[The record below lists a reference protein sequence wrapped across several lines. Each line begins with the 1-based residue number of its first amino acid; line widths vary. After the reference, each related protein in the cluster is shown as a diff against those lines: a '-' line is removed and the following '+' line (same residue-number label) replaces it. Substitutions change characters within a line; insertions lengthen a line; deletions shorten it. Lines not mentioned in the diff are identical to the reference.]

1 MSQVPTWELA
11 ALGLLTLLYGVLSL
25 FRASQVELSR
35 LRLGDVLDE
44 AGRGGGPLAR
54 WSAPA
59 ARARLVLASQISF
72 QTLLL
77 LVGAL
82 ASDAAGRMAPQWPGG
97 WRVAAGFGIAA
108 FVLILL
114 VRSIIVRLLAQL
126 APEKALLWSAPVA
139 TVAGTL
145 LMPVLLPLD
154 ALAAALRGR
163 LGGGDAAER
172 GEAATEREV
181 KAFVSMGE
189 EEGILEKGEGAL
201 VRNVVDTGDTIVRE
215 VMTPRTDMVA
225 LERGAGLGAARRL
238 FVDSRHSRLP
248 VYSGSVD
255 RIVGVLAL
263 KDLLPHWQAADETPV
278 SPLLRPVLHVPETRP
293 VLDLLRD
300 MQRRQAPLAVVVDEY
315 GGTAGLVTIDDLVA
329 EIVGELPE
337 EHGTSEADVVEES
350 PGVWVV
356 SGDTHVD
363 EVRGWLP
370 ALIESGDFDT
380 VGGWVSALLG
390 RVPETGERFEHN
402 GLRLEV
408 LAADGRRVRKV
419 RLHGSAASR
428 REEHA

>member
-1 MSQVPTWELA
+1 MSLVPAWEMVALA
-11 ALGLLTLLYGVLSL
+11 LLTLLYGVLSL
-25 FRASQVELSR
+25 FRAAQVELSR

-82 ASDAAGRMAPQWPGG
+82 ASDAARRLAPHWPGG
-97 WRVAAGFGIAA
+97 LQVVAGFGVAA
-108 FVLILL
+108 VVLILL
-114 VRSIIVRLLAQL
+114 VRSIIVRMLAQL
-126 APEKALLWSAPVA
+126 APEKVLIWSAPVA
-139 TVAGTL
+139 TLAATL
-145 LMPVLLPLD
+145 LMPILLPLD
-154 ALAAALRGR
+154 ALAAALHGR
-163 LGGGDAAER
+163 LGGGGDAER

-189 EEGILEKGEGAL
+189 QEGILEEGEGAL
-201 VRNVVDTGDTIVRE
+201 VRKVVDTGDTIVRE
-215 VMTPRTDMVA
+215 VMTPRMDMVA
-225 LERGAGLGAARRL
+225 LDRDAGLGAARRL
-238 FVDSRHSRLP
+238 FAASRHSRLP
-248 VYSGSVD
+248 VYAGSAD
-255 RIVGVLAL
+255 RIEGVLSL
-263 KDLLPHWQAADETPV
+263 KDVLSHWDAADDTPLG
-278 SPLLRPVLHVPETRP
+278 PLLRPVLHVPETRP

-300 MQRRQAPLAVVVDEY
+300 LQRRQAALAVVVDEY
-315 GGTAGLVTIDDLVA
+315 GGTAGLVTLDDLVE
-329 EIVGELPE
+329 EIVGDLPE
-337 EHGTSEADVVEES
+337 ERGAPEAEVVEES

-363 EVRGWLP
+363 EVRSWLP
-370 ALIESGDFDT
+370 AVIGPGDFDT

-390 RVPETGERFEHN
+390 RVPEAGERFEHD

-419 RLHGSAASR
+419 RLRGGAAPA
-428 REEHA
+428 REDHA

>member
-1 MSQVPTWELA
+1 MAIEEEWIAQLDLLMERVGGHFARSESRQRARDYVS
-11 ALGLLTLLYGVLSL
+11 GLLSRVERKNGWQLAEVLGAATPYGIQQFL
-25 FRASQVELSR
+25 FRSPWDADAVR
-35 LRLGDVLDE
+35 DE
-44 AGRGGGPLAR
+44 
-54 WSAPA
+54 
-59 ARARLVLASQISF
+59 
-72 QTLLL
+72 
-77 LVGAL
+77 
-82 ASDAAGRMAPQWPGG
+82 
-97 WRVAAGFGIAA
+97 
-108 FVLILL
+108 
-114 VRSIIVRLLAQL
+114 VRSYAVEHL
-126 APEKALLWSAPVA
+126 
-139 TVAGTL
+139 
-145 LMPVLLPLD
+145 
-154 ALAAALRGR
+154 
-163 LGGGDAAER
+163 
-172 GEAATEREV
+172 
-181 KAFVSMGE
+181 GE

-337 EHGTSEADVVEES
+337 EHGASEADVVEES

>member
-1 MSQVPTWELA
+1 MSQVPSWELA
-11 ALGLLTLLYGVLSL
+11 ALVLLTLLYGVLSL
-25 FRASQVELSR
+25 FRAAQVELSR

-82 ASDAAGRMAPQWPGG
+82 ASDAAGRMAPHWPGG
-97 WRVAAGFGIAA
+97 WRVAAGFGVAA

-163 LGGGDAAER
+163 LGGGGVER

-189 EEGILEKGEGAL
+189 QEGILEKGEGAL

-215 VMTPRTDMVA
+215 VMTPRMDMVA
-225 LERGAGLGAARRL
+225 LDLASGLGAARRL
-238 FVDSRHSRLP
+238 FADSRHSRVP
-248 VYSGSVD
+248 VFNGSVD
-255 RIVGVLAL
+255 RIEGILIL
-263 KDLLPHWQAADETPV
+263 RDLLPHWQAPDDTPLA
-278 SPLLRPVLHVPETRP
+278 PLLRPVLHVPETRP

-315 GGTAGLVTIDDLVA
+315 GGTAGLVTIDDLVE
-329 EIVGELPE
+329 EIVGDLPE
-337 EHGTSEADVVEES
+337 EHGASEADVVEES
-350 PGVWVV
+350 PGVWLI

-363 EVRGWLP
+363 EVRSWLP
-370 ALIESGDFDT
+370 AIIEPGEFDT

-390 RVPETGERFEHN
+390 RVPEAGERFEHN

-419 RLHGSAASR
+419 RVLGSAAR
-428 REEHA
+428 GREEHA